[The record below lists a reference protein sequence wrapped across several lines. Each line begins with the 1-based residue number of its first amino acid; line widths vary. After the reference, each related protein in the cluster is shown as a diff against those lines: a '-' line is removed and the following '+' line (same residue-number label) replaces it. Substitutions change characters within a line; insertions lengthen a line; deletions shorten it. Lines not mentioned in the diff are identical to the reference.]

1 MQFILITKHKH
12 MYINSRIIQTNQKRF
27 FPFFPPPLVN
37 RYDIIC
43 ILIAGSYKKKK
54 KKKKKCFFS
63 SFFNRYDII
72 WNSQIMA
79 LYLSYYYL

>member
-1 MQFILITKHKH
+1 
-12 MYINSRIIQTNQKRF
+12 MYINSRIIQTNQKKKKNQKRLFPFFF
-27 FPFFPPPLVN
+27 FPFSVN

-54 KKKKKCFFS
+54 KKWFFS
-63 SFFNRYDII
+63 SLFNRYDII